1 MSASSITFTGVNF
14 PTNGYNTKAKF
25 NGIEADS
32 VTVSSAT
39 TADATWNL
47 GVPITNTAFVPELRF
62 ESQINLGSALIANP
76 NTVTL
81 TNVLTISS
89 SNAASLSCSFAG
101 GCNLQIQAN
110 GLSTILQGASQNNS
124 I

>member
-1 MSASSITFTGVNF
+1 VNF

-25 NGIEADS
+25 SGVEADS
-32 VTVSSAT
+32 VTVTSAT
-39 TADATWNL
+39 TAVATWNL
-47 GVPITNTAFVPELRF
+47 GVPITNAATVPELRF
-62 ESQINLGSALIANP
+62 ESQSNLGSALIAHP

-110 GLSTILQGASQNNS
+110 GLSTVLQGAPMNNS